1 MSLKLVVPGLLLIG
15 FSVFAQGCNQTCD
28 QLCAETAYY
37 IDGCLETWDALWSD
51 FGYDGRIVVPSDN
64 PNEEVTEQ
72 SHSGGPAGE
81 YVDSCRDRYSEAIGR
96 GVLDDQ
102 AVLRGKCAEDLQDLA
117 TSVGCYE
124 YRPNGTS
131 LDPTAD

>member
-1 MSLKLVVPGLLLIG
+1 MSFKLVGPALLLIG
-15 FSVFAQGCNQTCD
+15 FSVVGQGCNQTCD

-51 FGYDGRIVVPSDN
+51 FGYDGRIQQDGG
-64 PNEEVTEQ
+64 EV
-72 SHSGGPAGE
+72 SHDGGPAGE
-81 YVDSCRDRYSEAIGR
+81 YVDSCRQRYSEAIGR
-96 GVLDDQ
+96 GVPDDQ
-102 AVLRGKCAEDLQDLA
+102 AVIRGKCAEDMQELA

-124 YRPNGTS
+124 YRPNGSS